1 MSRTIKVG
9 DQVYFGLGWGIVTDR
24 SKPTGFK
31 YKYTI
36 RLEQLNDREVGKQG
50 KEYETYYCIK
60 ASKSSKNK

>member
-1 MSRTIKVG
+1 MAKAIKVG
-9 DQVYFGLGWGIVTDR
+9 DEVYFGLGWGIVTERRRPD
-24 SKPTGFK
+24 GFK
-31 YKYTI
+31 YRYTV